1 MEIQEL
7 IERLEATNYRRPKF
21 DPAKAATRY
30 RIDPT
35 KEVPAPP
42 VIVSFNDIPIC
53 TKGNFS
59 LITGKAKSRK
69 TFLVS
74 CMAASGICGFS
85 SIAGLTG
92 SLNEDDQVLYFDT
105 EQSTYHLQRTV
116 QRICL
121 QSGNPNPPNF
131 AAYGLRPLSPAERL
145 ELVEH
150 VIQTSKNPGLVI
162 IDGVRDLL
170 SEGINCEAEAT
181 SLTSKILRWT
191 YEKMIH
197 VVLVL
202 HQNKADN
209 NARGHIGSELSNKAE
224 AVLSVAKDSKYPDIS
239 IVTPEYCRGIEPASF
254 AFRINE
260 TGLPEIT
267 EETDSREKN
276 RLEKIGEN
284 LSFIL
289 PGMVSLTRE
298 QLVQEYME
306 AAGVKD
312 RSANYHIS
320 EALRAGIL
328 VKGTSGN
335 YKLKKSFE
343 DEPSPF

>member
-35 KEVPAPP
+35 IEVPQPP
-42 VIVSFNDIPIC
+42 IVLSFQDTVIC
-53 TKGNFS
+53 TRGNFS

-74 CMAASGICGFS
+74 AMAASGICGFS

-92 SLNEDDQVLYFDT
+92 SLNESEQVLYFDT
-105 EQSTYHLQRTV
+105 EQGSYHLQRTV

-121 QSGNPNPPNF
+121 QAGNPNPPNF

-145 ELVEH
+145 ELVDH
-150 VIQTSKNPGLVI
+150 VILTSKNPGLVI
-162 IDGVRDLL
+162 IDGIRDLL

-181 SLTSKILRWT
+181 SLTSKILKWT

-209 NARGHIGSELSNKAE
+209 NARGHIGSELTNRAE
-224 AVLSVAKDSKYPDIS
+224 TVLSVAKDPKYPDIS
-239 IVTPEYCRGIEPASF
+239 AVTPEYCRGIEPEPF
-254 AFRINE
+254 FFIINPE
-260 TGLPEIT
+260 GLPVIT
-267 EETDSREKN
+267 TSDEPSNAKYESMRDNFE
-276 RLEKIGEN
+276 RL
-284 LSFIL
+284 L
-289 PGMVSLTRE
+289 PGMLSMPYNE
-298 QLVQEYME
+298 LVNEYYE
-306 AAGVKD
+306 LAGVSERTAK
-312 RSANYHIS
+312 RHITH
-320 EALRAGIL
+320 AVKVKLIL
-328 VKGTSGN
+328 KGLNGEYRLLNQT
-335 YKLKKSFE
+335 E
-343 DEPSPF
+343 DVQVPF

>member
-1 MEIQEL
+1 
-7 IERLEATNYRRPKF
+7 
-21 DPAKAATRY
+21 
-30 RIDPT
+30 
-35 KEVPAPP
+35 
-42 VIVSFNDIPIC
+42 
-53 TKGNFS
+53 
-59 LITGKAKSRK
+59 
-69 TFLVS
+69 
-74 CMAASGICGFS
+74 MAASGICGFS

-92 SLNEDDQVLYFDT
+92 SLNESEQVLYIDT
-105 EQSTYHLQRTV
+105 EQGSYHLQRTV

-121 QSGNPNPPNF
+121 QAGNPNPPNF

-145 ELVEH
+145 ELVDH
-150 VIQTSKNPGLVI
+150 VILTSKNPGLVI
-162 IDGVRDLL
+162 IDGIRDLL

-181 SLTSKILRWT
+181 SLTSKILKWT

-209 NARGHIGSELSNKAE
+209 NARGHIGSELTNKAE
-224 AVLSVAKDSKYPDIS
+224 TVLSVAKDQKYPDIS
-239 IVTPEYCRGIEPASF
+239 VVTPEYCRGIESASF
-254 AFRINE
+254 AFRINGE
-260 TGLPEIT
+260 GIPELT
-267 EETDSREKN
+267 EESDSREKN

-289 PGMVSLTRE
+289 PGMVSLPRE

-306 AAGVKD
+306 AVGVKD

-328 VKGTSGN
+328 VKGINGS

-343 DEPSPF
+343 DEPAPF